1 MYTDNAFMTF
11 SLNACL
17 IIDVLTVQT
26 HRSTLC
32 GMEAGFLITLDTQ
45 SAPLLL
51 PSEKRL
57 LLLLETPNWPL
68 LLQKIGKSISTFY
81 DLTALSGSA
90 VCKSRARGK

>member
-45 SAPLLL
+45 SAP
-51 PSEKRL
+51 PFVAIRKAF
-57 LLLLETPNWPL
+57 TPPFGEAKLAPFVAENW
-68 LLQKIGKSISTFY
+68 KIYINI
-81 DLTALSGSA
+81 L
-90 VCKSRARGK
+90 

>member
-1 MYTDNAFMTF
+1 MYTHNAFMTF
-11 SLNACL
+11 SVNACL

-32 GMEAGFLITLDTQ
+32 GNWNGSRILDHIGH
-45 SAPLLL
+45 SKCPPL

-81 DLTALSGSA
+81 DLTALSRSA
-90 VCKSRARGK
+90 VQK